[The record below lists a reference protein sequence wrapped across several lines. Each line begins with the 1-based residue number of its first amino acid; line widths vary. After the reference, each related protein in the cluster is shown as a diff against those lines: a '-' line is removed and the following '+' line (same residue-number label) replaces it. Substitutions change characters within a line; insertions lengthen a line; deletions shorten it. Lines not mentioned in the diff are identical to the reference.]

1 MAHGNPAKAGSITT
15 DADGSTFRARERVSV
30 VGMLETVPMSCRMI
44 EGQDG
49 AVYEG
54 RPHDLE
60 VTRLQMALDVVE
72 ADAEEE
78 SRINSQLAQLVC
90 LRLDASRKAVERL
103 LGILQASLATVD
115 PESDRGRA
123 EASFCTRE
131 ALRAHNDC

>member
-1 MAHGNPAKAGSITT
+1 M
-15 DADGSTFRARERVSV
+15 
-30 VGMLETVPMSCRMI
+30 VPVACRMI

-103 LGILQASLATVD
+103 LGILQASPA
-115 PESDRGRA
+115 
-123 EASFCTRE
+123 
-131 ALRAHNDC
+131 AHGP